1 MYESALTAA
10 TGGQDSMAE
19 SDLWQALS
27 DTINRAVN
35 LRIVTLVGDAVVT
48 GTLEKLAVGAPV
60 TSGGAL
66 VTDINL
72 VGGDITR
79 IASEKLLGV
88 EYADLRA
95 AHQDSVRQAQD
106 IVERNVKILI
116 SIVRELG
123 DQLQKLP
130 EHSPGPSRIDG
141 KVSDV
146 TTAAPAAKIG

>member
-1 MYESALTAA
+1 
-10 TGGQDSMAE
+10 MAE

-48 GTLEKLAVGAPV
+48 GTLEKLAVGAPG

-79 IASEKLLGV
+79 IASEKLLGA

-95 AHQDSVRQAQD
+95 GHQDSVKQAQD
-106 IVERNVKILI
+106 IVERNVKMLI
-116 SIVRELG
+116 SIIKELG

-130 EHSPGPSRIDG
+130 EHSQGPSRIDG
-141 KVSDV
+141 KVSD
-146 TTAAPAAKIG
+146 TATAAPAAKIG